1 MNTADINTKG
11 IGTELGLKL
20 GCDEAPIK
28 SIEFI
33 NYRCPFARKFFQS
46 NSYLLDEWVAA
57 GKLQRIIK
65 SYDRDK
71 HDLSKANIL
80 HQYIDYG
87 RPEEA
92 YELIHYFYANQD
104 VWGEMDHDGV
114 KDWVENVVGLERQ
127 ANEEI
132 AQAIRQEG
140 EDNGVRFVP
149 TVILAGHILD
159 EHEDHFTIR
168 KWLAEALEDQDLAN
182 DFDPSALNDS
192 NGFVLGLD
200 QAEKTIY
207 QFIDLYEA
215 ESAAYVKEAFPILRQ
230 ALASGQVRLVTK
242 IFSLRHGG
250 GYKGEVMQRF
260 VDYQTPE
267 KALYQV
273 EEILARRPEW
283 VASDFE
289 GVFKFAEEELGYDYQ
304 GNQAAL
310 KAAYREGKAVGV
322 EASPAVFIDGQG
334 FHADQALSA
343 LQNKL

>member
-1 MNTADINTKG
+1 MNTADINPKG

-20 GCDEAPIK
+20 GCDDAPIK

-71 HDLSKANIL
+71 HELSKANIL
-80 HQYIDYG
+80 HQYIDYD

-92 YELIHYFYANQD
+92 YQMIHYFYANQD

-127 ANEEI
+127 DNEDI

-140 EDNGVRFVP
+140 EGNGVRFVP
-149 TVILAGHILD
+149 TVFLAGHILD
-159 EHEDHFTIR
+159 EHEDYFTIR
-168 KWLAEALEDQDLAN
+168 KWLQEALEDQALKN
-182 DFDPSALNDS
+182 SFDPSALSDA
-192 NGFVLGLD
+192 NGFVLGSD
-200 QAEKTIY
+200 QAEKTVY
-207 QFIDLYEA
+207 QFIDLYEP

-230 ALASGQVRLVTK
+230 AVESGQIRLVTK

-260 VDYQTPE
+260 IDYQDSD
-267 KALYQV
+267 KALDQV
-273 EEILARRPEW
+273 EEILSRRPEW
-283 VASDFE
+283 EASDFE
-289 GVFKFAEEELGYDYQ
+289 GVFKFAEEELGYSYQ
-304 GNQAAL
+304 GNQEAL
-310 KAAYREGKAVGV
+310 KAAHKEGQAVGV
-322 EASPAVFIDGQG
+322 EASPAVFIDGRG
-334 FHADQALSA
+334 FQADQALA
-343 LQNKL
+343 GVQDKL